1 MKIAND
7 LAVGIHYTLTDDK
20 GETLDS
26 SIGTEPL
33 IYLHGYSNIIPGLE
47 SELDGLA
54 VGDKKTVQVQP
65 ADGYGE
71 FDESL
76 VQDVPR
82 EMFTG
87 VESIEVGMAF
97 EVDGPDGHH
106 LVEVTKVAEETITID
121 GNHALAGKVLNFDVE
136 VVEVRAA
143 TAEEIEHGHIHSEEC
158 SH

>member
-7 LAVGIHYTLTDDK
+7 LAVAIHYTLTDDQ

-26 SIGTEPL
+26 SAGAEPL
-33 IYLHGYSNIIPGLE
+33 TYLHGHLNIIPGLE
-47 SELDGLA
+47 SALDGLA
-54 VGDKKTVQVQP
+54 VGDKKQVTVQP
-65 ADGYGE
+65 AEGYGE

-87 VESIEVGMAF
+87 VDQIEPGMAF

-143 TAEEIEHGHIHSEEC
+143 TEEELQHGHIHGEGC

>member
-7 LAVGIHYTLTDDK
+7 LAVAIHYTLTDDK
-20 GETLDS
+20 AETLDS
-26 SIGTEPL
+26 SAGAEPL
-33 IYLHGYSNIIPGLE
+33 TYLHGHLNIIPGLE
-47 SELDGLA
+47 SALEGLT
-54 VGDKKTVQVQP
+54 VGDKKQVTVQP
-65 ADGYGE
+65 AEGYGE

-87 VESIEVGMAF
+87 VDQIEPGMAF

-106 LVEVTKVAEETITID
+106 LVEVTKVSAETITID

-136 VVEVRAA
+136 VVDVRAA
-143 TAEEIEHGHIHSEEC
+143 TEEELQHGHIHGEGC